1 MTADGA
7 LTAAQEGGAVLQTVS
22 RARKSRGLGDL
33 GATVSLPLHSRA
45 VHQENPELS
54 EPQCHLGD
62 GSSHDAAGSYEK
74 GGAVNTGPMAGVS
87 SHPNLSPIT
96 FPLDPKPPLLV
107 DQNTKPPLTSA
118 GILR

>member
-7 LTAAQEGGAVLQTVS
+7 LTAAQEGGAVLQTVC

-33 GATVSLPLHSRA
+33 GATVPLPLHSRA

-62 GSSHDAAGSYEK
+62 GSSHEK
-74 GGAVNTGPMAGVS
+74 GGEVNTGPMAGVS